1 MCFICGLERE
11 MVIFY
16 FNFFYKFDRFADG
29 FDAHIQN
36 DHELWFYIYYIFH
49 VNNKNYTDH
58 NGIESYVFE

>member
-1 MCFICGLERE
+1 